1 MFITKKDF
9 ERILVV
15 AAVVGLFVVYFLAKN
30 IDAVESLPEQ
40 LIEQRIG
47 DYVKVCGII
56 ENKFVSKDGHAFLTM
71 NGINIVFF
79 KDIAKV
85 ANLPSV
91 GENVCTEGF
100 VELHNKELE
109 II

>member
-40 LIEQRIG
+40 FI
-47 DYVKVCGII
+47 K
-56 ENKFVSKDGHAFLTM
+56 
-71 NGINIVFF
+71 
-79 KDIAKV
+79 
-85 ANLPSV
+85 
-91 GENVCTEGF
+91 
-100 VELHNKELE
+100 
-109 II
+109 